1 MYNPFT
7 EEDIYDIKNMLD
19 DIEELENSYYN
30 LDGEY
35 PIKNENDPLVDKRIR
50 RIVTSCLS
58 SSFETFIALWDEKS
72 PVVRHFFTVEEKEYI
87 TSIRNRLAHEYAKFS
102 NRQVNLIVSH
112 FIPIVKTKLESVINI
127 YDHFDELSEYDKE
140 RIITPSGDE
149 NKKIKTNIS
158 ISNKILEHDSDIRFK
173 NF

>member
-58 SSFETFIALWDEKS
+58 SS
-72 PVVRHFFTVEEKEYI
+72 
-87 TSIRNRLAHEYAKFS
+87 
-102 NRQVNLIVSH
+102 
-112 FIPIVKTKLESVINI
+112 